1 MLSADARR
9 DGRLSKRG
17 ATASRDG
24 GRRRRSSSAALVA
37 TVQPA
42 HFRELNDAAFRR
54 VLDPSWRRGVFVQ
67 RQVCSP
73 SVIVREIPPEHA
85 QQVSFAEDDAVV
97 SHASLVL
104 SERHLLR
111 VLRRYLSYYH
121 GSRTHL
127 SLDKDAPTPRR
138 IQDATEGRVIEFAEV
153 GGLHRRYERRAA

>member
-42 HFRELNDAAFRR
+42 HFRELDDAAFRR

-67 RQVCSP
+67 RQVCSR

-97 SHASLVL
+97 SHASLA
-104 SERHLLR
+104 RPW
-111 VLRRYLSYYH
+111 
-121 GSRTHL
+121 RTR
-127 SLDKDAPTPRR
+127 SRR
-138 IQDATEGRVIEFAEV
+138 IDRTVEDAVAWWCVSTPPTADEARYSQA
-153 GGLHRRYERRAA
+153 RRPGARDKSIRSIGEPRSAPSA